1 MANKK
6 YTELPQADAITGSE
20 ILAMVQDGGSVQGN
34 IDLIKAYFDTLYP
47 AMVYTAPASV
57 TPTFTGFGTVSDVN
71 CRTWRVGA
79 LLFFEYS
86 FVSGIATVTEARM
99 GLRYNPGSGEVD
111 VTTVST
117 YPTVQPV
124 GGGGADSQPD
134 RYYTA
139 LAEASAT
146 YLTIGMFEA
155 TNSALTKRQ
164 ANALAVSGWRVSL
177 SGSVR
182 VQGW

>member
-6 YTELPQADAITGSE
+6 YTELPQANAITGAE
-20 ILAMVQDGGSVQGN
+20 ILAMVQDGGSVQGD

-47 AMVYTAPASV
+47 TMVYTAPASV
-57 TPTFTGFGTVSDVN
+57 TPTFTGFGTVSGIN

-86 FVSGIATVTEARM
+86 FVSGTATGTEARM
-99 GLRYNPGSGEVD
+99 GLRYNPGGGEVD

-124 GGGGADSQPD
+124 GGGGADSQVD

-139 LAEASAT
+139 LAEASVT
-146 YLTIGMFEA
+146 YLTIGMFDGS
-155 TNSALTKRQ
+155 NPALAKRQ
-164 ANALAVSGWRVSL
+164 GSSVAVSGWRVSL

>member
-6 YTELPQADAITGSE
+6 YTELPQADAITGAE

-34 IDLIKAYFDTLYP
+34 IDLIKAYFDTLYST
-47 AMVYTAPASV
+47 MTYTAPASV
-57 TPTFTGFGTVSDVN
+57 TPTFTGFGTVSGVN
-71 CRTWRVGA
+71 CHTWRVGA

-86 FVSGIATVTEARM
+86 FVSGIATATEARM
-99 GLRYNPGSGEVD
+99 SLRHNPGSGEVD
-111 VTTVST
+111 VTTVSN

-124 GGGGADSQPD
+124 GGGGADSQVD

-139 LAEASAT
+139 LAEASVT
-146 YLTIGMFEA
+146 YLTIGMFDGSNPA
-155 TNSALTKRQ
+155 IAKRQ
-164 ANALAVSGWRVSL
+164 GSSLAVSGWRVSL

-182 VQGW
+182 INGW